1 VSRNLLIDGMVRQM
15 MVTIGQ
21 IATTGGVRT
30 PLAHVANEVF
40 LSLAKELESQGVG
53 RKIIA
58 DMFGL
63 TLRAYHIKVRR
74 IGESRTVGGRS
85 LWTAIHG
92 FIAERESVPRVEVQR
107 RFARDEASSVAGI
120 LNDLVKSGL
129 IFRSGE
135 GKATVYRTATSDD
148 LAKSSGTSID
158 SFVWMEVHRRG
169 PITLAELGAALPA
182 LSLDARE
189 QALERLTRAGSVQ
202 RAELDDGAQYTS
214 PQLLIPLDDPEGWEA
229 AVLDHFQTVATT
241 IGVKAQRLP
250 HRSAAADR
258 TGGSTFHFD
267 LSDEHPLRDEVLSLL
282 RRFREEASDLRKRV
296 EEQFEP
302 SDHPYRVSLYVGQVV
317 IDDREENA

>member
-169 PITLAELGAALPA
+169 A
-182 LSLDARE
+182 LSLDALE